1 MRHSSDVKIPSLAST
16 FVVSRIES
24 VHRIKKSLL
33 FITKKSRL
41 GSEDHVVLPGVIA
54 SDDNSEG

>member
-1 MRHSSDVKIPSLAST
+1 MKIPSPASA

-33 FITKKSRL
+33 FITKKSLL
-41 GSEDHVVLPGVIA
+41 GSEDQVVLSHVIA